1 MCQVSASYIS
11 KLFDLHTAMNHL
23 KNIHE
28 SNFTEII
35 DNGINNLQLINVAQV
50 ENTSSS
56 VPICRM
62 NMCIVSF
69 FFIPRNL
76 SVWKNTIPRV
86 LMYSNY
92 QIFRFI
98 KCLAWRLFGPNKL
111 SKEIFSNGNIRII
124 SEI

>member
-56 VPICRM
+56 VPSDPCD
-62 NMCIVSF
+62 
-69 FFIPRNL
+69 NL
-76 SVWKNTIPRV
+76 NIFLVNFQIKHLTR
-86 LMYSNY
+86 LMVT
-92 QIFRFI
+92 
-98 KCLAWRLFGPNKL
+98 
-111 SKEIFSNGNIRII
+111 
-124 SEI
+124 